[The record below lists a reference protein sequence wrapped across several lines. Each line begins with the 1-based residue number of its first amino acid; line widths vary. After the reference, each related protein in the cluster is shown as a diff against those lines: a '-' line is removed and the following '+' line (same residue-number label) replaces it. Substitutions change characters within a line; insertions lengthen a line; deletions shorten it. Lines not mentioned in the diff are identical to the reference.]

1 MNTEFI
7 DRRFKHITIGKSTI
21 TKIVLAEAV
30 MERITCSRSDA
41 MEIIDTMFDEM
52 VLAMEQGRGLKL
64 SNFGTFELRDKRARP
79 GRNPRTLV
87 NHEVQARRVVIFTPA
102 PLMRDAT
109 KDLPETESRSR

>member
-21 TKIVLAEAV
+21 TK
-30 MERITCSRSDA
+30 
-41 MEIIDTMFDEM
+41 
-52 VLAMEQGRGLKL
+52 EQGRGLKF

-87 NHEVQARRVVIFTPA
+87 NHEIQARRVVIFTPA

-109 KDLPETESRSR
+109 KDLPETESQSR

>member
-7 DRRFKHITIGKSTI
+7 DRRFSHITIGKSTI
-21 TKIVLAEAV
+21 TKVVLAEAV
-30 MERITCSRSDA
+30 MERITCSRTDA

-52 VLAMEQGRGLKL
+52 VQAMELGRGLKF

-87 NHEVQARRVVIFTPA
+87 DHEIQARRVVIFTPA

-109 KDLPETESRSR
+109 KDLPAA